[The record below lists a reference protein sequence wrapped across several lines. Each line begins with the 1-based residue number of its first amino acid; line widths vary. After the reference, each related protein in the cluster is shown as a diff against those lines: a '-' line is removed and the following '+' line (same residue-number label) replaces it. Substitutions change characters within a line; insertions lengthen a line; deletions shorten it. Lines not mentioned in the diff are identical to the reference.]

1 MLEFATTPLDV
12 SLSSFKID
20 ARQVFSSWTSSDPI
34 PFSKKEV
41 AETLE
46 TVYIV
51 HPLTGKITEVDP
63 GQLWFW
69 SREWQ
74 EGEYRVDKE
83 LESGQYEEFDNIDDF
98 INTL

>member
-12 SLSSFKID
+12 NLSSLKID
-20 ARQVFSSWTSSDPI
+20 ARQVFSSWTPSL
-34 PFSKKEV
+34 PFNKKEV

-46 TVYIV
+46 TAYII
-51 HPLTGKITEVDP
+51 HPLTGKIIEIDP
-63 GQLWFW
+63 AQLWFW